1 MRQTLST
8 LLCLTIFAASCTKA
22 DSNLLIPEGTYS
34 GTFQRQTSSG
44 GQISNVTIIFS
55 ANNWSGQSQFEKYP
69 ALCRGTYKANGIDSI
84 SFENAC
90 PWTTDFD
97 GRLILSKDYKIKI
110 IGNNIEISR
119 DYNGALRDI
128 YNLTKQ

>member
-1 MRQTLST
+1 MRQILST
-8 LLCLTIFAASCTKA
+8 LLCLSVFAISCKKT
-22 DSNLLIPEGTYS
+22 DSNLLISEGTYS

-55 ANNWSGQSQFEKYP
+55 GNNWSGQSQFEKYP
-69 ALCRGTYKANGIDSI
+69 ALCHGTYKANGIDSI
-84 SFENAC
+84 IFENAC
-90 PWTTDFD
+90 PWTGDFD

-119 DYNGALRDI
+119 DYNGTLRDI